1 MDYKTLISSSELA
14 AHLENP
20 DWVILDCRF
29 SLQEPQSA
37 RQEYLRAHLPSAS
50 FADLDHD
57 LSAQHIPGV
66 NGRHPLPTVESLT
79 RTFSNWGIDSQVQVI
94 CYDATGG
101 AIAAAR
107 AWWLL
112 RWLGHPNVAVLD
124 GGWQR
129 WLDEGRPT
137 HSGMENKPPRIFTP
151 RPRPEC
157 FLDAAQVSLFR
168 QQSAWRLLDA
178 RGFDRFCG
186 LNETIDPKA
195 GHIPGAI
202 SAPYAT
208 NLTAEGTF
216 LPAEVLR
223 QRYLDLLDG
232 IPAEQSVIY
241 CGSGVSAAHN
251 ILAVL
256 HAGLGEARL
265 YAGSWSDWITDPNR
279 PIAVGPG

>member
-1 MDYKTLISSSELA
+1 M
-14 AHLENP
+14 
-20 DWVILDCRF
+20 
-29 SLQEPQSA
+29 
-37 RQEYLRAHLPSAS
+37 
-50 FADLDHD
+50 
-57 LSAQHIPGV
+57 
-66 NGRHPLPTVESLT
+66 
-79 RTFSNWGIDSQVQVI
+79 
-94 CYDATGG
+94 
-101 AIAAAR
+101 
-107 AWWLL
+107 
-112 RWLGHPNVAVLD
+112 
-124 GGWQR
+124 
-129 WLDEGRPT
+129 
-137 HSGMENKPPRIFTP
+137 
-151 RPRPEC
+151 
-157 FLDAAQVSLFR
+157 
-168 QQSAWRLLDA
+168 LDA

-202 SAPYAT
+202 SAPYAN

-232 IPAEQSVIY
+232 VPAEQSVIY